1 MNTLEILQ
9 NCIIKHSIVEDNNG
23 KETVNRTRG
32 LRYVANHI
40 NVSVGTVKRWMELK
54 DVPRYYLFDLYNLL
68 GIEINYENFTPKDK
82 DQFFT
87 SKATAKQCYNTF
99 NNIVKMYASNPDEYV
114 YVEPSVGNGNFYSLF
129 PEDRRIG
136 IDIESDMEDA
146 IICDYLKWQPES
158 DKKYL
163 VLGNPPFGLRS
174 NLALRFLNHSNYAD
188 FVGFILPQIFDSE
201 GKGSAKNRVLGLNL
215 IYSAPIRPDFYYPDG
230 KEVKVNVIFQ
240 IWSKHHSVEVEK
252 QECKSYIK
260 VYSLSDG
267 GTVATTRNKNMI
279 GNCDAYLPQTCF
291 GSEKMKLY
299 SDFEEVPKRCGYGVV
314 FLKEQNTLKELF
326 NETNWSSVS
335 FKSTNGAFN
344 LRTDLI
350 NKVLTNKGFLD
361 EKNIA

>member
-1 MNTLEILQ
+1 MNILEILQ

-23 KETVNRTRG
+23 KEIVNRNRG
-32 LRYVANHI
+32 LRYVANYM
-40 NVSVGTVKRWMELK
+40 NVSVGTIKRWIELK
-54 DVPRYYLFDLYNLL
+54 DVPRYYVFDLYNLL
-68 GIEINYENFTPKDK
+68 GVEIDYKKFTAKDK

-87 SKATAKQCYNTF
+87 SKSTAKRCYDLF
-99 NNIVKMYASNPDEYV
+99 NETIKELDGDNLDQYT
-114 YVEPSVGNGNFYSLF
+114 YVEPSVGNGNFYDLF

-136 IDIESDMEDA
+136 IDIESEMEGA
-146 IICDYLKWQPES
+146 VICDYLKWKPED

-188 FVGFILPQIFDSE
+188 YVGFILPQIFDSE

-215 IYSAPIRPDFYYPDG
+215 IKSVPIRPDFYYPDG

-240 IWSKHHSVEVEK
+240 IWSRHHSIEVEK

-279 GNCDAYLPQTCF
+279 GNCDVYLPQTCF
-291 GSEKMKLY
+291 GPEKMKIY
-299 SDFEEVPKRCGYGVV
+299 DDFEEVPKRCGYGIV
-314 FLKEQNTLKELF
+314 FLKEKETLTNLF
-326 NETNWSSVS
+326 NETDWSLVS

-344 LRTDLI
+344 IRTDLI
-350 NKVLTNKGFLD
+350 NNVLIR
-361 EKNIA
+361 KNLVD

>member
-1 MNTLEILQ
+1 MNILEILK
-9 NCIIKHSIVEDNNG
+9 NCIIKHSIIEDENG
-23 KETVNRTRG
+23 KETVNRARG
-32 LRYVANHI
+32 LRYVANYM

-54 DVPRYYLFDLYNLL
+54 DVPRYYVFDLYNLL
-68 GIEINYENFTPKDK
+68 GVEINYENFTPKDK

-87 SKATAKQCYNTF
+87 SKATAKQCYDIF
-99 NNIVKMYASNPDEYV
+99 NDVIRSFGSNPDEYE
-114 YVEPSVGNGNFYSLF
+114 YVEPSVGNGNFYNLF

-136 IDIESDMEDA
+136 IDIESDMQDA
-146 IICDYLKWQPES
+146 VICDYLKWEPQA

-240 IWSKHHSVEVEK
+240 IWSKHHSIEVEK
-252 QECKSYIK
+252 KECKSYIK

-267 GTVATTRNKNMI
+267 GTVATTRNKKMI
-279 GNCDAYLPQTCF
+279 GNCDMYLPQTCF
-291 GSEKMKLY
+291 GPDKMKQY
-299 SDFEEVPKRCGYGVV
+299 DDFEEVPKRCGYGII
-314 FLKEQNTLKELF
+314 FLKEKEKLKELL
-326 NETNWSSVS
+326 NEINWALVS
-335 FKSTNGAFN
+335 FKSTNGAHN

-350 NKVLTNKGFLD
+350 ENVLINNGYVD
-361 EKNIA
+361 EIN

>member
-1 MNTLEILQ
+1 MNILEILQ
-9 NCIIKHSIVEDNNG
+9 NCIIKHSIVEDANG
-23 KETVNRTRG
+23 KETVNRARG
-32 LRYVANHI
+32 LRYVANYM
-40 NVSVGTVKRWMELK
+40 NVSVGTVKRWIELK
-54 DVPRYYLFDLYNLL
+54 EIPRYYIFDLYNLL
-68 GIEINYENFTPKDK
+68 GVEIDYHKFTPKDK

-87 SKATAKQCYNTF
+87 SKATAKHCYDVF
-99 NNIVKMYASNPDEYV
+99 NKTIQSFGSNPDEYT
-114 YVEPSVGNGNFYSLF
+114 YVEPSVGNGNFYNLF

-136 IDIESDMEDA
+136 IDIESEMKDA
-146 IICDYLKWQPES
+146 VISDYLKWQPES

-201 GKGSAKNRVLGLNL
+201 GKGSAKNRVMGLNL
-215 IYSAPIRPDFYYPDG
+215 IHSESIRPDFYFPDG

-240 IWSKHHSVEVEK
+240 IWSKHHSIEVEK

-291 GSEKMKLY
+291 GSDKMKLY
-299 SDFEEVPKRCGYGVV
+299 DDFDEVPKRCGYGIV
-314 FLKEQNTLKELF
+314 FLKEQDAMKKIF
-326 NETNWSSVS
+326 NDTNWSLAS
-335 FKSTNGAFN
+335 FRSTNGAFN

-350 NKVLTNKGFLD
+350 NNVLINKGFID